1 MKYYLAVDIGASS
14 GRHILASTDGGKIY
28 LEEIYRFDNGPIEK
42 DGSLFWDVEY
52 LYTQIVAG
60 LKKAKEIGKIP
71 QSIGVDTWG
80 VDYALLDTEDKVI
93 GGVYAY
99 RDSRTEKQI
108 PLVHGKVPFKTLY
121 ERTGLGFAS
130 YNTVYQLSDD
140 LYSGRM
146 EKAES
151 LLMIPD
157 YFHFRLTGVKRQEYS
172 NATTTGLINA
182 RTKEWDKEIIC
193 TLGYKEKLFSPISR
207 SGEIVGGLTDALVK
221 EIGYTAKVV
230 LPATHDTASAI
241 LGAPIDEETAFISS
255 GTWSILG
262 AEQSRAFTDEKALAS
277 GYSNEGGHE
286 GKNYLLKNIMGL
298 WIIQRLRKELAPS
311 LSYAEIAD
319 LARKNPVEE
328 IIDVNDDCF
337 LAPESMANAIWEKV
351 GRRMCLGE
359 TAYCVLNSLA
369 VYYAESV
376 KKLEETTG
384 VVYRKINIIGGGSQ
398 NALLNELTEK
408 HAKKKILAGPIESTA
423 LGNALVQMMADG
435 AISTL
440 EKAREL
446 VRKSFEIKEI

>member
-71 QSIGVDTWG
+71 HSIGVDTWG
-80 VDYALLDTEDKVI
+80 VDYALLDKEDKVI

-108 PLVHGKVPFKTLY
+108 PLVHKKVPFESLY
-121 ERTGLGFAS
+121 ENTGLGFAS

-151 LLMIPD
+151 LLMLPD

-230 LPATHDTASAI
+230 LSATHDTASAI
-241 LGAPIDEETAFISS
+241 LGAPIDEEMAFISS

-262 AEQSRAFTDEKALAS
+262 VEQSRAFTDEKALAS

-319 LARKNPVEE
+319 LARGNPVEE

-337 LAPESMANAIWEKV
+337 LAPESMANAIWEKA